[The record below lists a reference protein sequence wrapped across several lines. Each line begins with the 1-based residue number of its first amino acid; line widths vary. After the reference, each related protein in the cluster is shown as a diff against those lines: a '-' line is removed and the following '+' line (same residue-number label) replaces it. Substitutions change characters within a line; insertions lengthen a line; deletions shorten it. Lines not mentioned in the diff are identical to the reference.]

1 MRVMVTG
8 GRGVNG
14 CWVTRE
20 LLELGH
26 EPVVF
31 DNRADFTLLRDVAD
45 DFEFI
50 EGDITSLDQL
60 TYVCEAHRVERV
72 CHLAAVYPDASDA
85 DPVRGFTV
93 NALATV
99 YVLAAAHRAGVDR
112 VVFTSSL
119 GALSDM
125 TEKHLEPWLLPVD
138 ETFPAYPT
146 SYGVYGAS
154 KVASELMGIQY
165 HQLFGIQFAA
175 LRYAAIYGMG
185 KHTARHG
192 SHNVIWAEMVEN
204 AMAGRPTV
212 VAEGGDQRLDLV
224 YTRDVARSVVLACTV
239 EELSSHVFHI
249 GSGCTYTLHD
259 FADGVRAS
267 FPGAAIEIGAGLDPR
282 DLGPGGYF
290 RMDITRAR
298 EELGYEPR
306 YDPTAAVRDWMEWTD
321 KLELRP
327 WTSSRVRDSK
337 PG

>member
-1 MRVMVTG
+1 MRVLVTG
-8 GRGVNG
+8 GLGVNG
-14 CWVTRE
+14 CWVTRD

-26 EPVVF
+26 DPVVF

-45 DFEFI
+45 QFEFV
-50 EGDITSLDQL
+50 EGDVTSLEQL
-60 TYVCEAHRVERV
+60 AHACEAHRVERV

-85 DPVRGFTV
+85 NPVRGFTV

-99 YVLAAAHRAGVDR
+99 NVLEAARRANVDR

-125 TEKHLEPWLLPVD
+125 TEEHLQPQLEPVS
-138 ETFPAYPT
+138 EAFPAYPT

-204 AMAGRPTV
+204 AMAGLPTI
-212 VAEGGDQRLDLV
+212 VAKGGDQRLDLI
-224 YTRDVARSVVLACTV
+224 YTRDVARSVVLAC
-239 EELSSHVFHI
+239 EAEGLKSNVFHV
-249 GSGCTYTLHD
+249 GSGRTYTLHD

-267 FPGAAIEIGAGLDPR
+267 FPNAAIEVGAGLDPR

-298 EELGYEPR
+298 QELGYEAK

-321 KLELRP
+321 RLKLRP
-327 WTSSRVRDSK
+327 VDIK
-337 PG
+337 